1 MKENNMLTIELK
13 NKDELRILLEGMN
26 LRISNIEDLVEEC
39 KEFDDYGKLNELE
52 IEYAITTELWRR
64 LYLQY
69 CYNKSVKKGT
79 K

>member
-1 MKENNMLTIELK
+1 MLTIELK

-39 KEFDDYGKLNELE
+39 KEFEDYGELNELE
-52 IEYAITTELWRR
+52 MEYTITTDLWRR
-64 LYLQY
+64 LYHQY
-69 CYNKSVKKGT
+69 CYNKTIKKGT